1 MPRTVTAGIRRSA
14 AWHLTV
20 SGRLRGV
27 DQPRDE
33 LASYRPLPESYEP
46 RRPSRRDPGQ
56 GRGQARGARRSH
68 HHVRVNEPYNRFSG
82 QSLERLTAL
91 SDGLFAVA
99 MTLLVLDLRVPVTP
113 AARAWEQG
121 RLTAVFAVAPAGSG
135 CAGFG
140 FDAVL
145 AEQGMKV
152 LDFVAELADLLGQ
165 GGQVRVRGG
174 PLLPG
179 RGLLGEQVFF
189 PVAQRRGPLRDTG

>member
-56 GRGQARGARRSH
+56 GRGQARAARRSH

-82 QSLERLTAL
+82 QSLEHLTAL
-91 SDGLFAVA
+91 TDGLFAVA
-99 MTLLVLDLRVPVTP
+99 MTLLVLDLRVPAGL
-113 AARAWEQG
+113 AASTASEHGRAQPPD
-121 RLTAVFAVAPAGSG
+121 V
-135 CAGFG
+135 
-140 FDAVL
+140 
-145 AEQGMKV
+145 
-152 LDFVAELADLLGQ
+152 
-165 GGQVRVRGG
+165 
-174 PLLPG
+174 PG
-179 RGLLGEQVFF
+179 R
-189 PVAQRRGPLRDTG
+189 